1 MVSNAFASFVEGF
14 AGTLAVNIN
23 ERKKE
28 ARDYFN
34 KQVEYARTTGMENR
48 KKVRATVES
57 NMTIA
62 DQLAAV
68 GVPKEVIMAQI
79 TMDPSSLG
87 DMANQTEK
95 LRASAGREFS
105 AEEWKAIYEVAADYK
120 APNEDMATF
129 ISRTYDPIANAA
141 QSPGFEEDPKGSLIS
156 SMMGFSSMDEARDR
170 LKTTDIGGGL
180 TADQLMRYGDSTPQR
195 VGPRT
200 TVTTNYGAVEK
211 MAGDKGL
218 TIPETAAVIKMT
230 DEIADR
236 VVVGDKDNQDAEQGT
251 KNGLFIL
258 DTVKDQIRELN
269 LPGVTEAVIDVQAR
283 RAIRQRGYIF
293 PEEDVVTE
301 DPVAPTG
308 GGTDTQPVPETTTP
322 TTEVVTAPVEPPV
335 DDPMS
340 APIDIEKEPHLRVI
354 PDIILRGKMR
364 TLTFTSDNGDG
375 TSLWIDQDG
384 EEVKMKNAGL
394 RARSQ

>member
-48 KKVRATVES
+48 KKVKSTVDQNTS
-57 NMTIA
+57 IA
-62 DQLAAV
+62 SQLQAV

-79 TMDPSSLG
+79 SMDPNSLG

-105 AEEWKAIYEVAADYK
+105 AEEWKAIYEVAEDYK
-120 APNEDMATF
+120 APDEDIATF
-129 ISRTYDPIANAA
+129 ISRTYDPISNAA
-141 QSPGFEEDPKGSLIS
+141 NSPGFKEDPKGSLIS

-180 TADQLMRYGDSTPQR
+180 TADQLMRYGDSAPERT
-195 VGPRT
+195 GPRA
-200 TVTTNYGAVEK
+200 TVTTNYGAVKKVTDSGGGLSPTE
-211 MAGDKGL
+211 ANYVQGQLGD
-218 TIPETAAVIKMT
+218 
-230 DEIADR
+230 
-236 VVVGDKDNQDAEQGT
+236 VGDDMLTKFEKDFFGETGVPVREGTNANQ
-251 KNGLFIL
+251 IL
-258 DTVKDQIRELN
+258 DAMVGRLSRQGVGNINAATVTPLVKDWLTGKGYSFTEGEA
-269 LPGVTEAVIDVQAR
+269 PSETPEGVTETTTA
-283 RAIRQRGYIF
+283 
-293 PEEDVVTE
+293 PE
-301 DPVAPTG
+301 P
-308 GGTDTQPVPETTTP
+308 TTP
-322 TTEVVTAPVEPPV
+322 TPAPTEAAV

-340 APIDIEKEPHLRVI
+340 APIDIEKEPHLQVI
-354 PDIILRGKMR
+354 PEIIIRGKMR
-364 TLTFTSDNGDG
+364 SLRFTSDNGDG

-384 EEVKMKNAGL
+384 EEIKLKNAGL